1 MILKR
6 KLINNYFTMP
16 TNPDSKLMIRAAELI
31 KGAPLD
37 ADLRLLLIEMIV
49 RIEDDKLEEILEQ
62 IEKYTKSSQED
73 TEKLKSALMDL
84 KQNYDVKRAELES
97 LTEKEFEALEHEIV
111 EEEGAEQIK
120 QVQKKIEE
128 I

>member
-1 MILKR
+1 
-6 KLINNYFTMP
+6 MP